1 MDTDIADI
9 SAPHQPPLPEGEQAP
24 SPNLERTGLSMEFEL
39 LLEQLVTLHLSEV
52 AQATQQT
59 STAATRLILQFFCS
73 WQPVLRCVWFFR
85 VFCFLCK
92 QFFESTNDE

>member
-59 STAATRLILQFFCS
+59 SQYFTAATRLIL
-73 WQPVLRCVWFFR
+73 
-85 VFCFLCK
+85 
-92 QFFESTNDE
+92 